1 MITQFVVCLV
11 ATLSFA
17 ILFSAPK
24 KQLLLCGF
32 TGAFGWIVYLA
43 CIEKGIGS
51 SIANLIATFALT
63 VIARTIAAIRKNPVT
78 IYLVAGIF
86 PLVPGAGIYYT
97 SYYFIMNEMSE
108 FTRSAAD
115 TVKVAGAIALGIIL
129 GFAIPQHLF
138 STLQKITTRP
148 TNQKTATK

>member
-1 MITQFVVCLV
+1 MIIQFIVCLV
-11 ATLSFA
+11 AVLSFA
-17 ILFSAPK
+17 ILYSAPK
-24 KQLLLCGF
+24 KQLLFCGF
-32 TGAFGWIVYLA
+32 TGAFGWIVYLL
-43 CIEKGIGS
+43 CMESGIGS

-63 VIARTIAAIRKNPVT
+63 VIARTIAALRKNPVT
-78 IYLVAGIF
+78 VYLVAGIF

-108 FTRSAAD
+108 FTRSAAN

-138 STLQKITTRP
+138 STLQKITSRP
-148 TNQKTATK
+148 SKQKTAPK